1 MAIMNINSTKTFA
14 VISKSIALL
23 AITIASP
30 IVIFFGMS
38 ILETRASLGIDITL
52 EPLLIFVATSWGFA
66 LRLLFPVSLSTVSS
80 WFDSSANLRNRQASS
95 SDLQKVATLLLALLL
110 LMFLSYSIIPI
121 TEKNIAESLERLS
134 RLALQN

>member
-1 MAIMNINSTKTFA
+1 MNIASTKSLA
-14 VISKSIALL
+14 IVGKLIAFL

-30 IVIFFGMS
+30 IIIFLGMS
-38 ILETRASLGIDITL
+38 ILETRAGLSIDITL

-66 LRLLFPVSLSTVSS
+66 LRLLFPGLLNTASNWL
-80 WFDSSANLRNRQASS
+80 DSSANLRNRQTSLS
-95 SDLQKVATLLLALLL
+95 NLQKVAMLLLALLL

-121 TEKNIAESLERLS
+121 AEKNIAESLERLS